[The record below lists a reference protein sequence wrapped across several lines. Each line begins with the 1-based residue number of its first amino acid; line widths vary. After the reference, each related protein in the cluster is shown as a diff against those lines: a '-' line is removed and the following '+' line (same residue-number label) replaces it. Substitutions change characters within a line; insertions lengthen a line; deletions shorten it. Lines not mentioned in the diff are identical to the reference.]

1 MLNNPL
7 TPLFLLTLSLMT
19 FSLLVSAIRL
29 RALVLRAIFPAL
41 LVSVTIET
49 GGIRPIW
56 VLRLPDMAIGNRIC
70 ICYRVFLLNFN

>member
-1 MLNNPL
+1 M
-7 TPLFLLTLSLMT
+7 LTLSLMT

-41 LVSVTIET
+41 LVLVIIET

-56 VLRLPDMAIGNRIC
+56 VLRFPDIVKGNRIC
-70 ICYRVFLLNFN
+70 ICYRVFLLNFLDF